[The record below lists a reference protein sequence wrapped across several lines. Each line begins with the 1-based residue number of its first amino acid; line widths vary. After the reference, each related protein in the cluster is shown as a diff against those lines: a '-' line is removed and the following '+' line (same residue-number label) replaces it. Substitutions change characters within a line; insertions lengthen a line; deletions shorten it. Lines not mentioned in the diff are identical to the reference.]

1 MNPRFALALL
11 ALLVAAPLAGSA
23 ALSREK
29 AREEILILSG
39 ERRVALTVPPGFQY
53 SSGKDERGLI
63 SARLTAPHERLSL
76 ELSFLPDPEGEYAT
90 ARGRKEL
97 IAQAFQQY
105 VGSSVE
111 QAMRFEELDPR
122 IGAGTY
128 CVFTDA
134 NLVGKNDLPRGE
146 YHHVT
151 TGLKSWR
158 GCFALFTLFSHDTT
172 SDDYLAAMKLLRE
185 SVVELPLT
193 PLL

>member
-11 ALLVAAPLAGSA
+11 ALLVAAPLAGTA

-29 AREEILILSG
+29 AREEVLFLG
-39 ERRVALTVPPGFQY
+39 ERRVSLSVPPGFQY
-53 SSGKDERGLI
+53 TSAKDERGLI
-63 SARLTAPHERLSL
+63 TARLTAPNERLSL
-76 ELSFLPDPEGEYAT
+76 ELTFLPDPDGEYTT

-97 IAQAFQQY
+97 MAQAFQHY
-105 VGSSVE
+105 VGRSVE

-122 IGAGTY
+122 SGAGTY
-128 CVFTDA
+128 CIFTDA
-134 NLVGKNDLPRGE
+134 TLVGKKDLPRGE

-158 GCFALFTLFSHDTT
+158 GSFALFTLFSQDTT
-172 SDDYLAAMKLLRE
+172 SDDFLAAMKVLRE

-193 PLL
+193 PLR